1 MAKQKGGRVWV
12 RRCAL
17 ASLVA
22 TSAAYLLEGF
32 VAEDSWF
39 SMLVLHFP
47 QWPFAAV
54 PLLVGVWAVWSR
66 DRLPVWCSAAGFG
79 VGILLCTP
87 SWRGPNQG
95 AIRADRTLR
104 VITFNVQGCRG
115 GPNRIAALLR
125 REDPDIV
132 AFQEASF
139 LNEGD
144 TRAEIVADAL
154 PGFHWFR
161 HGNLAIASRWRI
173 EKRWASD
180 FKVPT
185 HIWAIFAEVRWKGDA
200 GPPIVVGATHLNPVH
215 WDRFLPS
222 EIGKLPDH
230 LRTTGRIR
238 ERQAL
243 ELTRELE
250 KVERKVP
257 TILCGDFNGPPRG
270 RVYNRLTRNL
280 KDSFAESASGFGWT
294 IPSAMPMMR
303 LDYVFVSHQSTAVR
317 SRVLDDAGSDH
328 RALLAEI
335 AP

>member
-1 MAKQKGGRVWV
+1 MAKLKGACVWV

-17 ASLVA
+17 ASLLVA
-22 TSAAYLLEGF
+22 SAAYFLEAF
-32 VAEDSWF
+32 VAENSWF

-54 PLLVGVWAVWSR
+54 PLFVGVWAVWSR
-66 DRLPVWCSAAGFG
+66 ERSAIWCSAAGIV
-79 VGILLCTP
+79 VGIHLCTP
-87 SWRGPNQG
+87 SWRGLNPSGTQ
-95 AIRADRTLR
+95 ADRTLR

-125 REDPDIV
+125 KEDPDIV
-132 AFQEASF
+132 AFEEAAF
-139 LNEGD
+139 LNEED
-144 TRAEIVADAL
+144 PRAEVVADAL

-161 HGNLAIASRWRI
+161 HANLAIASRWRI

-200 GPPIVVGATHLNPVH
+200 GRSILVGAVHLNPVH
-215 WDRFLPS
+215 WDRFLPP

-250 KVERKVP
+250 KVEP
-257 TILCGDFNGPPRG
+257 TIPIVLCGDFNGPPRG

-280 KDSFAESASGFGWT
+280 KDSYAESTSGFGWT
-294 IPSAMPMMR
+294 IPSSMPMMR
-303 LDYVFVSHQSTAVR
+303 IDYIFLGRHSTPVR
-317 SRVLDDAGSDH
+317 CRVLDDAGSDH
-328 RALLAEI
+328 RPLLADI
-335 AP
+335 VP